1 MATEDSLS
9 RAEELLAKLVVR
21 DNSRH
26 LAIERALRA
35 LHELEIEG
43 VPTTR
48 EIALEILDSEEFRS
62 GDYSTSFLDE
72 VQLAALA

>member
-1 MATEDSLS
+1 VT
-9 RAEELLAKLVVR
+9 
-21 DNSRH
+21 
-26 LAIERALRA
+26 
-35 LHELEIEG
+35 G

-72 VQLAALA
+72 VRLAALA

>member
-1 MATEDSLS
+1 
-9 RAEELLAKLVVR
+9 VIVR
-21 DNSRH
+21 DDTRDDCI
-26 LAIERALRA
+26 ARALRV
-35 LHELEIEG
+35 LQELEVSG

-48 EIALEILDSEEFRS
+48 EVALEILDSEEFRS

>member
-1 MATEDSLS
+1 
-9 RAEELLAKLVVR
+9 
-21 DNSRH
+21 
-26 LAIERALRA
+26 
-35 LHELEIEG
+35 

>member
-1 MATEDSLS
+1 V
-9 RAEELLAKLVVR
+9 VVR
-21 DNSRH
+21 DESRE
-26 LAIERALRA
+26 ACIERARRVLT
-35 LHELEIEG
+35 ELEVRG

-48 EIALEILDSEEFRS
+48 EVALEILDSEQFRS